1 MIRIA
6 YIAREFGR
14 NLRRHAGTT
23 VASLLS
29 LALLFLLFDLFWIA
43 AGSADRFYRDLLS
56 ELTVEA
62 FVSEAFADS
71 TVTELSNQIV
81 QLESVYDLE
90 FISRDQARQR
100 LAGMVGTD
108 LLVGYEDS
116 NPLPRSFILQIEDAF
131 ISLES
136 LTRLE
141 HELLQ
146 IDGVSEV
153 HYSRDW
159 LYKAEKA
166 KEIMLQVGLVL
177 GALIF
182 GAALISSANSIR
194 LATRARAVGFRH
206 MLLLGAGRFLI
217 AFPFVLESLLISGFA
232 AGVGWGVILYTR
244 TRITFTQL
252 EIIFPTND
260 QILIYCV
267 ALSLLG
273 ALSGYIG
280 IRRQLK
286 V

>member
-71 TVTELSNQIV
+71 TVTDMSNQIV
-81 QLESVYDLE
+81 QLEGVYDLE

-100 LAGMVGTD
+100 LATMVGTD

-116 NPLPRSFILQIEDAF
+116 KPLPRSFILQIEESF
-131 ISLES
+131 ISMES

-146 IDGVSEV
+146 VDGVSEV

-217 AFPFVLESLLISGFA
+217 AFPFILESLLISGLA
-232 AGVGWGVILYTR
+232 AGTGWGVILYTQ

-252 EIIFPTND
+252 EIVFPTND